1 MNELILLAYC
11 FTVASGALGALR
23 FGKEGLIGFI
33 CVQVILVNL
42 FVLKQINLFG
52 YTATAADA
60 LAVGIT
66 LSLNILQEYYSR
78 ETALS
83 AIWISFYCAV
93 FYALV
98 SLFHLAYTPVLS
110 DTTHTLFK
118 TLLLPMPRI
127 VIASLITFLIVQHLD
142 AQIYFLLKRKF
153 HAQYF
158 VLRNY
163 GSLFLTQFL
172 DTVLFTFLGLYGT
185 TESLSNFSTLFDIIK
200 VSSIIKAVVIII
212 TVPYVRLARS
222 FIKDV

>member
-11 FTVASGALGALR
+11 ITTGSAALGALR

-42 FVLKQINLFG
+42 FVSKQITLFG

-83 AIWISFYCAV
+83 AIWISFYCAL
-93 FYALV
+93 FYAVL
-98 SLFHLAYTPVLS
+98 SLFHLAYIPAAT
-110 DTTHTLFK
+110 DTTHSLYK

-127 VIASLITFLIVQHLD
+127 VIASLVTYLLIQYLD
-142 AQIYFLLKRKF
+142 TQIYFMLKKKLEG
-153 HAQYF
+153 HYF

-163 GSLFLTQFL
+163 GSLFFSQFL
-172 DTVLFTFLGLYGT
+172 DTVLFTFLGLYGSS
-185 TESLSNFSTLFDIIK
+185 ESLSNFSTLFDIIK
-200 VSSIIKAVVIII
+200 VSSIIKAVVIIV
-212 TVPYVRLARS
+212 TVPYVRFART
-222 FIKDV
+222 FIKDI

>member
-11 FTVASGALGALR
+11 FIVATGALGALR

-42 FVLKQINLFG
+42 FVLKQISLFG

-93 FYALV
+93 LYALL
-98 SLFHLAYTPVLS
+98 SLFHLAYIPALS

-127 VIASLITFLIVQHLD
+127 VFASLLTFLIVQYLD
-142 AQIYFLLKRKF
+142 TQLYFVLKKNLDGR
-153 HAQYF
+153 YF

-172 DTVLFTFLGLYGT
+172 DTLLFTFLGLYGT

-200 VSSIIKAVVIII
+200 VSSIIKAVVIIV
-212 TVPYVRLARS
+212 TVPYVRCARS